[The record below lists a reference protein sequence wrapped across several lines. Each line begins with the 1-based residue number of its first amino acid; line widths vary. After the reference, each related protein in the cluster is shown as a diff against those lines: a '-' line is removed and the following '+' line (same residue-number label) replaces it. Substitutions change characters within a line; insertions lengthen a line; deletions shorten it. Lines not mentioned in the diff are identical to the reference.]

1 MNNKIYIIAITGGS
15 GSGKTFLCN
24 KLIKKFGGDKILK
37 IEVDSYYKNLAHLE
51 MEEREKN
58 NFDHPNAIDFDLM
71 YNDIKLLANNSKIIM
86 PIYDY
91 TKHIRK
97 EETRIIENK
106 KIIIIEGIFAL
117 FDQRIRGLLNLKIY
131 VDTPADIRIIRRI
144 KRDINKRDRELSS
157 IIKQY
162 YSTVR
167 PMHTKFVEPTKQ
179 YADIILNEGG
189 KNPIAINLIKD
200 NVNKILMEENG

>member
-1 MNNKIYIIAITGGS
+1 MSTKIFIIGIAGGT
-15 GSGKTFLCN
+15 GSGKTRAATNL
-24 KLIKKFGGDKILK
+24 LEKFSENDVVLL
-37 IEVDSYYKNLAHLE
+37 EQDSYYKDLKHISFD
-51 MEEREKN
+51 EREKN